1 MLFLM
6 KPPFRPAAG
15 SLELHRP
22 EGGLNGST
30 YEQSRA
36 DMCSGSGRIMLRT
49 MYFCAVLA
57 VGVVLLAGCGKSGG
71 KTATA
76 KKITIA
82 VIPKGT
88 THEFWKSI
96 HAGAIKASRELGVE
110 IIWKG
115 PLREDDREEQNQIVE
130 NFVSEKVSA
139 IVLAP
144 LDDRALIPAVREA
157 KSRNIPTIVVDSG
170 LQENYH
176 SSFISTDNYKGGS
189 LAADRLGGLVKGKG
203 KIIMLRYQEGS
214 ASTTERERGF
224 METIKSKYPDIS
236 FLSDNQYAGATTE
249 TAYAASE
256 NLLNRFSSPDAI
268 FTPNE
273 SSTFGCL
280 RALQDRGLAGKIVF
294 VGFDSSDKLV
304 EALQKREIQ
313 GLVLQNP
320 FNMGYLGVKT
330 AVAVLK
336 GEPFETR
343 IDTGVTIA
351 TPENM
356 NEPDIKQLLT
366 PDLTPYLGQ

>member
-1 MLFLM
+1 MKRLLVYAFLA
-6 KPPFRPAAG
+6 FAVAA
-15 SLELHRP
+15 
-22 EGGLNGST
+22 
-30 YEQSRA
+30 A
-36 DMCSGSGRIMLRT
+36 
-49 MYFCAVLA
+49 F
-57 VGVVLLAGCGKSGG
+57 GCGKSGG
-71 KTATA
+71 KKASGQ
-76 KKITIA
+76 KKLTIA

-96 HAGAIKASRELGVE
+96 HAGAVKASRELGVE

-115 PLREDDREEQNQIVE
+115 PLREDDREEQSQIVE
-130 NFVSEKVSA
+130 NFVSSGVSA

-144 LDDRALIPAVREA
+144 LDDRSLIPSVRAARE
-157 KSRNIPTIVVDSG
+157 RNIPTIVIDSG
-170 LQENYH
+170 LQENFH
-176 SSFISTDNYKGGS
+176 SSFVATDNYKGGC
-189 LAADRLGGLVKGKG
+189 LAADRLGGLLKGKG

-214 ASTTERERGF
+214 ASTTEREKGF
-224 METIKSKYPDIS
+224 VDTMKSRFPDII

-249 TAYAASE
+249 SAYAAGE
-256 NLLNRFSSPDAI
+256 NLLNRFKSPDAI

-294 VGFDSSDKLV
+294 VGFDSSVKLV
-304 EALQKREIQ
+304 KALQKKEIQ

-330 AVAVLK
+330 AVAVIQK
-336 GEPFETR
+336 EPYETR

-356 NEPDIKQLLT
+356 DDPEIKQLLA
-366 PDLTPYLGQ
+366 PDLSAFLNQ

>member
-1 MLFLM
+1 M
-6 KPPFRPAAG
+6 KKILGYAILAF
-15 SLELHRP
+15 
-22 EGGLNGST
+22 T
-30 YEQSRA
+30 V
-36 DMCSGSGRIMLRT
+36 
-49 MYFCAVLA
+49 AVA
-57 VGVVLLAGCGKSGG
+57 AGCGKS
-71 KTATA
+71 AE
-76 KKITIA
+76 KKADVRKKLTIA

-96 HAGAIKASRELGVE
+96 HAGAVKASRELGVE

-130 NFVSEKVSA
+130 NFVSSGVSA

-144 LDDRALIPAVREA
+144 LDDRSLIPSVRAARE
-157 KSRNIPTIVVDSG
+157 RNIPTIVIDSG
-170 LQENYH
+170 LQENFH
-176 SSFISTDNYKGGS
+176 SSFVATDNYRGGC
-189 LAADRLGGLVKGKG
+189 LAADRLGGLLKGEG

-214 ASTTERERGF
+214 ASTTEREKGF
-224 METIKSKYPDIS
+224 VDTMKSKFPDII

-249 TAYAASE
+249 SAYAASE
-256 NLLNRFSSPDAI
+256 NLLNRFKSPDAI

-294 VGFDSSDKLV
+294 VGFDSSVKLV
-304 EALQKREIQ
+304 EALQKKEIQ

-330 AVAVLK
+330 AVAVIQK
-336 GEPFETR
+336 EPYETR

-356 NEPDIKQLLT
+356 DDPGIKQLLA
-366 PDLTPYLGQ
+366 PDLSAFLSQ